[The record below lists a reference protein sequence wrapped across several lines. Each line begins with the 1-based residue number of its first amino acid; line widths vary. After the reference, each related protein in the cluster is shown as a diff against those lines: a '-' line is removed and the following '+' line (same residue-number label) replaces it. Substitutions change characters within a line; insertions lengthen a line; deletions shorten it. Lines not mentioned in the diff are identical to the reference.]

1 MISIRPTIAD
11 DLELLITLDHVAQSK
26 TERRELIAA
35 SITRGTGYVA
45 ISTSEILGY
54 GVLNYSFYQQGL
66 IEMLYVAKG
75 HRRKGVGRALL
86 EQMERECRTTKLFTS
101 TNLSNLPMQTLLKK
115 QGFVVSGVI
124 DNLDEG
130 DPEIVFFK
138 QLNL

>member
-1 MISIRPTIAD
+1 AA
-11 DLELLITLDHVAQSK
+11 DLEPLIALDNVAQSK
-26 TERRELIAA
+26 TERRELIAD
-35 SITRGTGYVA
+35 SITNGTGYVA

-66 IEMLYVAKG
+66 IVMLYVAKG

-86 EQMERECRTTKLFTS
+86 EHMERECRTTKLFTS
-101 TNLSNLPMQTLLKK
+101 TNLSNLTMQTLLKK

-138 QLNL
+138 QVKSVT